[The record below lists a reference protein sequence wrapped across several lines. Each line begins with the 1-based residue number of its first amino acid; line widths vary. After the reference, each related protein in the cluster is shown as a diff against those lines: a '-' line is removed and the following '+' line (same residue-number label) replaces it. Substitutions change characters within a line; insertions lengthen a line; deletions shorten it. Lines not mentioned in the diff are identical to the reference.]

1 MADLANRKYNSESFP
16 PSDFTMHDL
25 LNRGLHSRRG
35 VVRKGSSFLLS
46 AEKRLFARRRSA
58 NEYAAHPPVLANSF
72 PKSGT
77 HLLDQIAEGLPDR
90 VNYGAFLGS
99 HISSFQYRLRTPE
112 NTVRYIQGIV
122 PGELVRA
129 HLHWAPLYDES
140 LAAHNAVHYF
150 IYRDLRDVVVSSS
163 QYLRYMNRW
172 HRLSPHVRA
181 LPNDEESIRLF
192 ITGLSG
198 EGAAWFPNLVERF
211 KEYEGWISC
220 PRAYAVKFEDLVGP
234 NRDARLQEMV
244 EFYAARSGDPLDVSA
259 TVSRIREQIAPERSH
274 TFRSGKRGGWEASFT
289 PGLKD
294 EFKRVAGDL
303 LIRLGY
309 ERDNDW

>member
-1 MADLANRKYNSESFP
+1 
-16 PSDFTMHDL
+16 MHEL

-35 VVRKGSSFLLS
+35 VVRKGSSFLLG
-46 AEKRLFARRRSA
+46 AEKRLFVRRRSP
-58 NEYAAHPPVLANSF
+58 EQYAANPPVLANSF

-77 HLLDQIAEGLPDR
+77 HLLDQIAAGLPDR
-90 VNYGAFLGS
+90 RNYGAFLSS
-99 HISSFQYRLRTPE
+99 HTSSFQYRLRTPE
-112 NTVRYIQGIV
+112 STVRYIQGLV
-122 PGELVRA
+122 PGELMRA

-140 LAAHNAVHYF
+140 LASLNVVHYF

-181 LPNDEESIRLF
+181 LPTDEDSIRLF

-211 KEYEGWISC
+211 KEYEGWLTC
-220 PRAYAVKFEDLVGP
+220 PRAFAVKFEDLIGP
-234 NRDARLQEMV
+234 NRNARLREMV
-244 EFYAARSGDPLDVSA
+244 EFYAARSQLPLDVSA
-259 TVSRIREQIAPERSH
+259 TIERMLDLIAPERSH

-289 PGLKD
+289 PELKD

-303 LIRLGY
+303 LIQLGY
-309 ERDNDW
+309 ERNNDW